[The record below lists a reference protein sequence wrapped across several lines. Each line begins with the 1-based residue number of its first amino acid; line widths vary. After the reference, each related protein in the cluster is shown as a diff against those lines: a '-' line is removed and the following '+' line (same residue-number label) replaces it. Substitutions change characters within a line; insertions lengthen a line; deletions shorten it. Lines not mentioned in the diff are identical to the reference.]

1 MVLPMLTDMHCR
13 TAKPRERLYRLN
25 DRDGLYLEI
34 KPNGVKAF
42 RYRFKLGGKESMM
55 GLGEYP
61 TTSLSEAREKARAAR
76 KLVKDGINPVQQKQL
91 DKVRQ
96 ELDRSNT
103 LELIAAEWLATKDWE
118 DITKKRRLDMLRR
131 VVFPMLGKLPVRD
144 ITAHQVL
151 AILQATHTRA
161 PTVAA
166 EAKRTLSSIFQ
177 FAVAT
182 LRADIDPV
190 WPVRNALP
198 KNKTQHKTALS
209 KEQVGKLL
217 REIGEHRGNFMT
229 VQAFRLLW
237 YTLLRANEVA
247 AAEWSEIDLEKRV
260 WAIPAERMK
269 ARRPHPIYLTDQ
281 TLEIFKGMQPQTGK
295 YKYVFTGRD
304 SKQKPLAIATFRQ
317 LLYKN
322 GWAGTYSPH
331 GTRTTGSTMLHEMG
345 HRSELIEAQLAH
357 IDQNQV
363 RRTYNHTDYFSE
375 RAKMMQ
381 EWCNFIDEISK
392 TEVTYDA

>member
-1 MVLPMLTDMHCR
+1 MGMVSPMLTDMHCR

-25 DRDGLYLEI
+25 DRDGLYLEV

-55 GLGEYP
+55 ALGEYP
-61 TTSLSEAREKARAAR
+61 ATPLSEAREKAQAAR

-96 ELDRSNT
+96 ELDRTNT
-103 LELIAAEWLATKDWE
+103 LELIAVEWLATKDWE
-118 DITKKRRLDMLRR
+118 DLTKKRRLDMLRR
-131 VVFPMLGKLPVRD
+131 VVFPTLGKLPVRD

-161 PTVAA
+161 PSVAA
-166 EAKRTLSSIFQ
+166 EAKRTLSAIFQ

-198 KNKTQHKTALS
+198 KNKTQHKTALT

-217 REIGEHRGNFMT
+217 REIGEHKGNFMT

-247 AAEWSEIDLEKRV
+247 AAEWAEIDLERRV
-260 WAIPAERMK
+260 WTIPAERMK
-269 ARRPHPIYLTDQ
+269 ARRPHSIYLTDQ
-281 TLEIFKGMQPQTGK
+281 VLEIFHSMQPQTGK
-295 YKYVFTGRD
+295 FKYVFIGRD

-322 GWAGTYSPH
+322 GWAGIHSPH

-363 RRTYNHTDYFSE
+363 RRTYNHTDYFPV

-381 EWCNFIDEISK
+381 EWCNFIDSI
-392 TEVTYDA
+392 

>member
-1 MVLPMLTDMHCR
+1 MVLSMLTDMHCR

-25 DRDGLYLEI
+25 DRDGLYLEV
-34 KPNGVKAF
+34 KPSGVKAF

-55 GLGEYP
+55 ALGEYP
-61 TTSLSEAREKARAAR
+61 ATPLSEAREKAQAAR
-76 KLVKDGINPVQQKQL
+76 KLVKNGINPVQQKQL

-118 DITKKRRLDMLRR
+118 DVTKKRRLDMLRR

-151 AILQATHTRA
+151 AILQATHARA
-161 PTVAA
+161 PSVAA
-166 EAKRTLSSIFQ
+166 EAKRTLSAIFQ

-198 KNKTQHKTALS
+198 KNKTQHKTALT

-217 REIGEHRGNFMT
+217 REIGEHKGNFMT

-247 AAEWSEIDLEKRV
+247 AAEWSEIDLGKRV
-260 WAIPAERMK
+260 WTIPAERMK
-269 ARRPHPIYLTDQ
+269 ARRPHSIYLTDQ
-281 TLEIFKGMQPQTGK
+281 ALDIFQGMQPQTGK

-322 GWAGTYSPH
+322 GWSGIYSPH

-345 HRSELIEAQLAH
+345 YRSELIEAQLAH

-363 RRTYNHTDYFSE
+363 RRTYNHADYFSE

-381 EWCNFIDEISK
+381 EWCDFL
-392 TEVTYDA
+392 DAGLRA

>member
-1 MVLPMLTDMHCR
+1 
-13 TAKPRERLYRLN
+13 
-25 DRDGLYLEI
+25 
-34 KPNGVKAF
+34 
-42 RYRFKLGGKESMM
+42 M

-61 TTSLSEAREKARAAR
+61 VTPLSEARERAQAAR

-96 ELDRSNT
+96 VLDRANT
-103 LELIAAEWLATKDWE
+103 LELIAVEWLATKDWE
-118 DITKKRRLDMLRR
+118 DLTKKRRLDMLRR
-131 VVFPMLGKLPVRD
+131 VVFPTLGKLPVRD
-144 ITAHQVL
+144 ITTHQVL
-151 AILQATHTRA
+151 AILQATYTRA
-161 PTVAA
+161 PSVAA
-166 EAKRTLSSIFQ
+166 EAKRTLSAVFQ

-198 KNKTQHKTALS
+198 RNKTQHKTALT

-217 REIGEHRGNFMT
+217 REIGEHKGNFMT
-229 VQAFRLLW
+229 VQAFLLLW

-260 WAIPAERMK
+260 WTIPAERMK
-269 ARRPHPIYLTDQ
+269 ARRPHSIYLTDQ
-281 TLEIFKGMQPQTGK
+281 VLEIFKGMQPQTWK

-322 GWAGTYSPH
+322 GWAGIYSPH

-345 HRSELIEAQLAH
+345 YRSELIEAQLAH

-381 EWCNFIDEISK
+381 EWCDFIC
-392 TEVTYDA
+392 ALNR

>member
-1 MVLPMLTDMHCR
+1 MLTDMRCR

-25 DRDGLYLEI
+25 DRDGLYLEV

-61 TTSLSEAREKARAAR
+61 VTPLSEAREKAQAAR

-96 ELDRSNT
+96 ELDRRNT
-103 LELIAAEWLATKDWE
+103 LELIAVEWLATKDWE

-151 AILQATHTRA
+151 AILQATHIRA

-260 WAIPAERMK
+260 WTIPAERMK
-269 ARRPHPIYLTDQ
+269 ARRPHSIYLTDQ
-281 TLEIFKGMQPQTGK
+281 ALEIFKGMQPQTGK

-322 GWAGTYSPH
+322 GGAGTYSPH

-381 EWCNFIDEISK
+381 EWCDFIDEISK
-392 TEVTYDA
+392 DGVDYVS

>member
-1 MVLPMLTDMHCR
+1 MLTDMRCR
-13 TAKPRERLYRLN
+13 TAKPRDRLYRLN
-25 DRDGLYLEI
+25 DHSGLYLEV
-34 KPNGVKAF
+34 KPTGVKAF
-42 RYRFKLGGKESMM
+42 RFRFKLDGRESMM
-55 GLGEYP
+55 ALGEYP
-61 TTSLSEAREKARAAR
+61 TTTLSEAREKAQAAR
-76 KLVKDGINPVQQKQL
+76 KFVKDGINPVQQKRL
-91 DKVRQ
+91 VKARQ

-118 DITKKRRLDMLRR
+118 DVTKTRRLDMLRR
-131 VVFPMLGKLPVRD
+131 VVFPTLGKLPARN

-151 AILQATHTRA
+151 AILQATHARA
-161 PTVAA
+161 PSVAA
-166 EAKRTLSSIFQ
+166 EAKRTLSAIFQ

-198 KNKTQHKTALS
+198 KNKTQHKTALT

-247 AAEWSEIDLEKRV
+247 AAEWSEIDLEKRI
-260 WAIPAERMK
+260 WTIPAERMK
-269 ARRPHPIYLTDQ
+269 ARRPHSIYLTDQ
-281 TLEIFKGMQPQTGK
+281 VLEIFKGMQQQTGK

-304 SKQKPLAIATFRQ
+304 SKQMPLAIATFRQ
-317 LLYKN
+317 FLYKN

-345 HRSELIEAQLAH
+345 YRSEFIEAQLAH

-363 RRTYNHTDYFSE
+363 RRTYNHTDYFLD

-381 EWCNFIDEISK
+381 DWCDFVDGLS
-392 TEVTYDA
+392 VGASCDV

>member
-1 MVLPMLTDMHCR
+1 M
-13 TAKPRERLYRLN
+13 
-25 DRDGLYLEI
+25 
-34 KPNGVKAF
+34 
-42 RYRFKLGGKESMM
+42 
-55 GLGEYP
+55 
-61 TTSLSEAREKARAAR
+61 
-76 KLVKDGINPVQQKQL
+76 
-91 DKVRQ
+91 
-96 ELDRSNT
+96 
-103 LELIAAEWLATKDWE
+103 
-118 DITKKRRLDMLRR
+118 
-131 VVFPMLGKLPVRD
+131 
-144 ITAHQVL
+144 
-151 AILQATHTRA
+151 
-161 PTVAA
+161 
-166 EAKRTLSSIFQ
+166 
-177 FAVAT
+177 
-182 LRADIDPV
+182 
-190 WPVRNALP
+190 RNALP

-260 WAIPAERMK
+260 WTIPAERMK
-269 ARRPHPIYLTDQ
+269 ARRPHSIYLTDQ
-281 TLEIFKGMQPQTGK
+281 ALEIFKGMQPQTGK

-381 EWCNFIDEISK
+381 EWCDFIDEISK
-392 TEVTYDA
+392 DGVDYVS